1 MRGGFRTSF
10 NCRHNSETLA
20 LTLSATSGCEQS
32 QQGRALFDHLVGA
45 REQGRRRFET
55 ERLRGFEVDN
65 ELDLRD
71 LLHRQL
77 GRMLPFEDATG
88 RDADQAVASGSRYRG
103 NGHLP
108 HLFLVT
114 GRLGKMKVLNAVDT
128 FERQR
133 IRRAIG
139 GRLFRHVERQHLRP
153 LPCHA

>member
-20 LTLSATSGCEQS
+20 LTFSATSGCEQS

-77 GRMLPFEDATG
+77 GRMLPFALRMRPVETPTKRLPPVRAT
-88 RDADQAVASGSRYRG
+88 VAMVTCPTYFWSQVVSG
-103 NGHLP
+103 
-108 HLFLVT
+108 
-114 GRLGKMKVLNAVDT
+114 K
-128 FERQR
+128 
-133 IRRAIG
+133 
-139 GRLFRHVERQHLRP
+139 
-153 LPCHA
+153 